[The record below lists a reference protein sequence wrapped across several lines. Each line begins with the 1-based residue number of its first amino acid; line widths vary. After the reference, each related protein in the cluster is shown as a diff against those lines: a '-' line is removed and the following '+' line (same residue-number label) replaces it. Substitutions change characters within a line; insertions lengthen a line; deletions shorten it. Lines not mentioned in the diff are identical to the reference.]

1 MKTSKATENDFCNA
15 FGNAMLALH
24 VEHAVYHY
32 MGQLAGDEDGENPY
46 GRWSFKKA
54 DNGAVYM
61 VPRTGSDVEMK
72 HLLYG
77 KTFTLSPEAAG
88 IAIMVHTLSHLSFQI
103 TDVRVLKVLGGLYYR
118 LLDILNAH
126 NEAGTIHALLD

>member
-61 VPRTGSDVEMK
+61 VPRTDSDVEMI
-72 HLLYG
+72 HRLYG

-88 IAIMVHTLSHLSFQI
+88 IAIMVHTLSHLGFQI
-103 TDVRVLKVLGGLYYR
+103 TDVEVLKVLGGLYYL
-118 LLDILNAH
+118 LLDIMNSHA
-126 NEAGTIHALLD
+126 EAQTMHALLD